1 MEIALYILS
10 GILILAGLVG
20 CILPALPGLPLAYVG
35 IILLHF
41 TERVDFTTQQLIF
54 MTAAMIV
61 AQVLDYILPAWL
73 TKKVG
78 GSRLGT
84 IGSIVGLLVGFFFA
98 PRGLIIGP
106 FLGAVVGELLNGEG
120 TKTALKSG
128 AGSFLGFILTT
139 GLKIA
144 VCGLYIWYFIKSFV

>member
-35 IILLHF
+35 II
-41 TERVDFTTQQLIF
+41 
-54 MTAAMIV
+54 
-61 AQVLDYILPAWL
+61 
-73 TKKVG
+73 
-78 GSRLGT
+78 
-84 IGSIVGLLVGFFFA
+84 FFF
-98 PRGLIIGP
+98 PPLGLIVGP